1 MSIVITR
8 PLAAIALAV
17 GMLGSSQDGHAQD
30 SSQGLSWGPGLDLE
44 NSGPRNDAPLDSR
57 ALGDPV
63 LSDPW
68 ERFNRPMHRFNMTL
82 DRIALRPVAKGY
94 HRITPAPI
102 RSSVSKFYANLQQP
116 LAALNLLLQG
126 EPGPAGSAL
135 GRFTINTTIGLAGF
149 FDPASRMDIPYRDAD
164 FGQTL
169 GRWGWKN
176 SRYLVMPIF
185 GPGTV
190 RDVSGRLGTTRVS
203 PVSWAAREYGVGVSV
218 MYGLDARAAALQY
231 DHLLAEA
238 EDDYLLIRDAYT
250 QRRRCQIED
259 CSGDLPDYLLPAYEY
274 ELPDFDFR
282 ELRR

>member
-1 MSIVITR
+1 
-8 PLAAIALAV
+8 
-17 GMLGSSQDGHAQD
+17 MLISSQNGRAQETPAA
-30 SSQGLSWGPGLDLE
+30 LSWGPGLVPE
-44 NSGPRNDAPLDSR
+44 NPGSPSDERGESGRH
-57 ALGDPV
+57 G
-63 LSDPW
+63 DPW

-94 HRITPAPI
+94 QRITPAPI
-102 RSSVSKFYANLQQP
+102 RNSISKFYSNLQQP

-126 EPGPAGSAL
+126 EPRPAGAAL
-135 GRFTINTTIGLAGF
+135 GRFAVNTTIGLAGF

-169 GRWGWKN
+169 GRWGWRD

-190 RDVSGRLGTTRVS
+190 RDVGGRFGITPAS
-203 PVSWAAREYGVGVSV
+203 PISWAAREYGVGVTLV
-218 MYGLDARAAALQY
+218 YGIDARAAALQF
-231 DHLLAEA
+231 DDLLADA
-238 EDDYLLIRDAYT
+238 EDDYLLIRDAYL

-259 CSGDLPDYLLPAYEY
+259 CSGDLPDYLMPDYEY

-282 ELRR
+282 DLRR

>member
-1 MSIVITR
+1 MSIATTR
-8 PLAAIALAV
+8 TLAAIALAI
-17 GMLGSSQDGHAQD
+17 GLLGSSQDGCAQD
-30 SSQGLSWGPGLDLE
+30 SAEPLSWGPGLDLE
-44 NSGPRNDAPLDSR
+44 NSGPRNDVEQESGA
-57 ALGDPV
+57 

-94 HRITPAPI
+94 QRITPAPI
-102 RSSVSKFYANLQQP
+102 RNSVRRFYSNLQQP

-135 GRFTINTTIGLAGF
+135 GRFTVNTTIGLAGF

-190 RDVSGRLGTTRVS
+190 RDVGGRLGTTRVS
-203 PVSWAAREYGVGVSV
+203 PISWAAREYGVGISV
-218 MYGLDARAAALQY
+218 MYGVDARAAALQF
-231 DHLLAEA
+231 DDLLAEA
-238 EDDYLLIRDAYT
+238 EDDYLLIRDAYL
-250 QRRRCQIED
+250 QRRRCQIQD
-259 CSGDLPDYLLPAYEY
+259 CSGDLPDYLMPDYEY

>member
-1 MSIVITR
+1 MSIAIART
-8 PLAAIALAV
+8 LAASALA
-17 GMLGSSQDGHAQD
+17 LGLLGSQDGFARNTTAP
-30 SSQGLSWGPGLDLE
+30 LSWGPALDLE
-44 NSGPRNDAPLDSR
+44 NSGPRSGEPPESATH
-57 ALGDPV
+57 G
-63 LSDPW
+63 DPW

-82 DRIALRPVAKGY
+82 DRVALRPVAQGY
-94 HRITPAPI
+94 QRVTPAPI
-102 RSSVSKFYANLQQP
+102 RNSVRKFFSNLQQP

-135 GRFTINTTIGLAGF
+135 GRFTVNTTIGLAGF

-190 RDVSGRLGTTRVS
+190 RDVGGRLGTTRVS

-218 MYGLDARAAALQY
+218 MYGVDARAAALQF
-231 DHLLAEA
+231 DDLLAEA
-238 EDDYLLIRDAYT
+238 EDDYLLIRDAYM

-259 CSGDLPDYLLPAYEY
+259 CSGDLPDYLMPDYEY

>member
-1 MSIVITR
+1 MRITVA
-8 PLAAIALAV
+8 PTLSAFVLAL
-17 GMLGSSQDGHAQD
+17 GLLGSSQDGRAQD
-30 SSQGLSWGPGLDLE
+30 SAEPLSWGPGLDLE
-44 NSGPRNDAPLDSR
+44 NSGPRSDASPESS
-57 ALGDPV
+57 ALG
-63 LSDPW
+63 DPW

-82 DRIALRPVAKGY
+82 DRVALRPVALGY
-94 HRITPAPI
+94 QRITPAPI
-102 RSSVSKFYANLQQP
+102 RNSVRKFYSNLQQP

-135 GRFTINTTIGLAGF
+135 GRFTVNTTIGLAGF

-176 SRYLVMPIF
+176 SRYLVMPVF

-190 RDVSGRLGTTRVS
+190 RDIGGRLGTTRVS
-203 PVSWAAREYGVGVSV
+203 PISWAAREYGVGISV
-218 MYGLDARAAALQY
+218 MYGLDARAAALQF
-231 DHLLAEA
+231 DELLAEA
-238 EDDYLLIRDAYT
+238 EDDYLLIRDAYL

-259 CSGDLPDYLLPAYEY
+259 CSGDLPDYLMPDYEY

>member
-1 MSIVITR
+1 MNTATAGT
-8 PLAAIALAV
+8 PAILALAL
-17 GMLGSSQDGHAQD
+17 GLLGSSQDGPARHSAEA
-30 SSQGLSWGPGLDLE
+30 LSWGPRLDLE
-44 NSGPRNDAPLDSR
+44 NSGPRAEESSEGT
-57 ALGDPV
+57 ALR
-63 LSDPW
+63 DPW

-94 HRITPAPI
+94 QHITPAPI
-102 RSSVSKFYANLQQP
+102 RNSVSKFYANLQQP

-135 GRFTINTTIGLAGF
+135 GRFTVNATLGLAGF
-149 FDPASRMDIPYRDAD
+149 FDPASSMDIPYRDAD

-169 GRWGWKN
+169 GRWGWQD
-176 SRYLVMPIF
+176 SRYLVMPVF

-190 RDVSGRLGTTRVS
+190 RDVGGRLATTRVS
-203 PVSWAAREYGVGVSV
+203 PISWAAREYGVGISF
-218 MYGLDARAAALQY
+218 MYGVDARAGALRF
-231 DHLLAEA
+231 DDLLAEA
-238 EDDYLLIRDAYT
+238 EDDYLLIRDAYM

-259 CSGDLPDYLLPAYEY
+259 CSNDLPDYLMPDYEY